1 MGACH
6 QCKCF
11 YCENL
16 CTKKCPIGRVCSTCY
31 KGTNSQSFK
40 ITHGD
45 KQVPY
50 DPTYTVT
57 TAPQR
62 PKRNRKPL
70 IRKDKRTSNK
80 KK

>member
-31 KGTNSQSFK
+31 KGMNSQSFK
-40 ITHGD
+40 ITHCD

-50 DPTYTVT
+50 DPTYIYRHNCPAKTQ
-57 TAPQR
+57 AQ
-62 PKRNRKPL
+62 
-70 IRKDKRTSNK
+70 S
-80 KK
+80 